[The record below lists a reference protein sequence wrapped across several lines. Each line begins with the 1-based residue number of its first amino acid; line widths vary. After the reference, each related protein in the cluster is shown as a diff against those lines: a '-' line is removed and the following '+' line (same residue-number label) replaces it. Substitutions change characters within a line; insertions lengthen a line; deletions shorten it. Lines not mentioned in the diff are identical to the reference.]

1 MSATSALGR
10 WLRRELNRNGLTQN
24 EAAVYAGVASA
35 TLSEI
40 LNKGHVPK
48 VETLFRLADYFQTP
62 RVEVLRV
69 AGHLPPAGDAAAEAA
84 AYAGAYAGG
93 DPADEPLIRELV
105 EEFRQVP
112 EEWKPVAVEQIAQ
125 FRRLAELRP
134 VRLVGEESGA
144 PPDAARDEGSD
155 AVQEEQDADERRQA
169 G

>member
-1 MSATSALGR
+1 MSATTTTALGR

-48 VETLFRLADYFQTP
+48 VETLFRLADYFETP

-69 AGHLPPAGDAAAEAA
+69 AGHLPPTGE
-84 AYAGAYAGG
+84 AGA
-93 DPADEPLIRELV
+93 DVADEPLIRELV
-105 EEFRQVP
+105 DEFRQVP
-112 EEWKPVAVEQIAQ
+112 DEWKPVAVEQIAQ

-134 VRLVGEESGA
+134 VRMVGEEPATEASEGTAEGGGA
-144 PPDAARDEGSD
+144 QEGQG
-155 AVQEEQDADERRQA
+155 AHERR
-169 G
+169 

>member
-1 MSATSALGR
+1 MSATTTALGR

-69 AGHLPPAGDAAAEAA
+69 AGHLPPTGEAGAEA
-84 AYAGAYAGG
+84 
-93 DPADEPLIRELV
+93 DVDLADEPLIRELV
-105 EEFRQVP
+105 DEFRQVP
-112 EEWKPVAVEQIAQ
+112 DEWKPVAIEQIAQ

-134 VRLVGEESGA
+134 VRMVGEEPAAAPGEDGGA
-144 PPDAARDEGSD
+144 QEGWD
-155 AVQEEQDADERRQA
+155 GEKRR
-169 G
+169 

>member
-1 MSATSALGR
+1 MGATTALGR
-10 WLRRELNRNGLTQN
+10 WLRRELSRNGLTQN

-48 VETLFRLADYFQTP
+48 VETLFRLADYFRTP
-62 RVEVLRV
+62 RLEVLRV
-69 AGHLPPAGDAAAEAA
+69 AGHLPPAADL
-84 AYAGAYAGG
+84 GG
-93 DPADEPLIRELV
+93 DVADEPLIRELV

-112 EEWKPVAVEQIAQ
+112 EEWKPVAIEQIAQ

-134 VRLVGEESGA
+134 VRMVGEEADPSWSADQDTAEEELEG
-144 PPDAARDEGSD
+144 DDE
-155 AVQEEQDADERRQA
+155 QERRRA

>member
-1 MSATSALGR
+1 MTVTALGR

-62 RVEVLRV
+62 RTEVLRV
-69 AGHLPPAGDAAAEAA
+69 AGHLPPAGDQ
-84 AYAGAYAGG
+84 
-93 DPADEPLIRELV
+93 DWDLADEPLIRELV

-112 EEWKPVAVEQIAQ
+112 DEWKAVAVEQIAQ

-134 VRLVGEESGA
+134 VRMVGEEPATQEGE
-144 PPDAARDEGSD
+144 DE
-155 AVQEEQDADERRQA
+155 EERRQS

>member
-1 MSATSALGR
+1 MTATTALGR

-48 VETLFRLADYFQTP
+48 VETLFRLADYFRTP

-69 AGHLPPAGDAAAEAA
+69 AGHLPPSGAAA
-84 AYAGAYAGG
+84 
-93 DPADEPLIRELV
+93 DLADEPLIRELV

-112 EEWKPVAVEQIAQ
+112 DEWKPVAIEQIAQ

-134 VRLVGEESGA
+134 VRMVGEEVA
-144 PPDAARDEGSD
+144 
-155 AVQEEQDADERRQA
+155 QEAQDADQRR
-169 G
+169 

>member
-1 MSATSALGR
+1 MSATTALGR

-48 VETLFRLADYFQTP
+48 VETLFRLADYFRTP

-69 AGHLPPAGDAAAEAA
+69 AGHLPPSGAAA
-84 AYAGAYAGG
+84 
-93 DPADEPLIRELV
+93 DLADEPLIRELV

-112 EEWKPVAVEQIAQ
+112 DEWKPVAIEQIAQ

-134 VRLVGEESGA
+134 VRMVGEEVA
-144 PPDAARDEGSD
+144 
-155 AVQEEQDADERRQA
+155 QEAQDADQRR
-169 G
+169 

>member
-1 MSATSALGR
+1 MSATTTALGR

-69 AGHLPPAGDAAAEAA
+69 AGHLPPTGE
-84 AYAGAYAGG
+84 AGADA
-93 DPADEPLIRELV
+93 ADEPLIRELV

-112 EEWKPVAVEQIAQ
+112 DEWKSVAVEQIAQ

-134 VRLVGEESGA
+134 VRMIGEETAEDGA
-144 PPDAARDEGSD
+144 WEGRDA
-155 AVQEEQDADERRQA
+155 EER
-169 G
+169 

>member
-1 MSATSALGR
+1 MSATTTALGR

-69 AGHLPPAGDAAAEAA
+69 AGHLPPT
-84 AYAGAYAGG
+84 GAYPAAPEGADAGG
-93 DPADEPLIRELV
+93 DVADEPLIRELV

-112 EEWKPVAVEQIAQ
+112 DEWKVVAVEQIAQ

-134 VRLVGEESGA
+134 VRMVGEETGVS
-144 PPDAARDEGSD
+144 PDAGRGEGSE
-155 AVQEEQDADERRQA
+155 AAQEEQDGEERRQA

>member
-1 MSATSALGR
+1 MSATTTALGR

-48 VETLFRLADYFQTP
+48 VETLFRLADYFRTP

-69 AGHLPPAGDAAAEAA
+69 AGHLPTTQAAGMDV
-84 AYAGAYAGG
+84 
-93 DPADEPLIRELV
+93 ADEPLIRELV

-112 EEWKPVAVEQIAQ
+112 DEWKAVAVEQMAQ

-134 VRLVGEESGA
+134 VRMVGEE
-144 PPDAARDEGSD
+144 PPTLEDSDAARER
-155 AVQEEQDADERRQA
+155 QEEKDAQERRKA

>member
-1 MSATSALGR
+1 MSATTMTALGR
-10 WLRRELNRNGLTQN
+10 WLRRELDRNGLTQN

-48 VETLFRLADYFQTP
+48 VETLFRLADYFETP

-69 AGHLPPAGDAAAEAA
+69 AGHLPPTGDA
-84 AYAGAYAGG
+84 GA
-93 DPADEPLIRELV
+93 DVADEPLIRELV

-112 EEWKPVAVEQIAQ
+112 DEWKPVAIEQVAQ

-134 VRLVGEESGA
+134 VRMVGEEPATEAGEVA
-144 PPDAARDEGSD
+144 QEGL
-155 AVQEEQDADERRQA
+155 EGQDAHERR
-169 G
+169 

>member
-1 MSATSALGR
+1 MSATTTTALGR

-48 VETLFRLADYFQTP
+48 VETLFRLADYFETP

-69 AGHLPPAGDAAAEAA
+69 AGHLPPTGDA
-84 AYAGAYAGG
+84 GA
-93 DPADEPLIRELV
+93 DVADEPLIRELV

-112 EEWKPVAVEQIAQ
+112 DEWKPVAIEQIAQ

-134 VRLVGEESGA
+134 VRMVGEEPATEAG
-144 PPDAARDEGSD
+144 EGTPEGGG
-155 AVQEEQDADERRQA
+155 VQEGQDAHERR
-169 G
+169 

>member
-1 MSATSALGR
+1 MSATTALGR

-69 AGHLPPAGDAAAEAA
+69 AGHLPLTSGAAADVAVDA
-84 AYAGAYAGG
+84 
-93 DPADEPLIRELV
+93 ADEPLIRELV

-112 EEWKPVAVEQIAQ
+112 DEWKPVAIEQIAQ

-134 VRLVGEESGA
+134 VRMVGEEPA
-144 PPDAARDEGSD
+144 EGST
-155 AVQEEQDADERRQA
+155 QEGQDGEERR
-169 G
+169 

>member
-1 MSATSALGR
+1 MSATTTALGR

-48 VETLFRLADYFQTP
+48 VETLFRLADYFETP

-69 AGHLPPAGDAAAEAA
+69 AGHLPPTGEAGTDV
-84 AYAGAYAGG
+84 
-93 DPADEPLIRELV
+93 ADEPLIRELV

-112 EEWKPVAVEQIAQ
+112 DEWKPVAVEQIAQ

-134 VRLVGEESGA
+134 VRMVGEEPAAEAGEGTAEGGGA
-144 PPDAARDEGSD
+144 AQEGL
-155 AVQEEQDADERRQA
+155 EGQDAHERRQS

>member
-1 MSATSALGR
+1 MSATTTALGR

-48 VETLFRLADYFQTP
+48 VETLFRLADYFETP

-69 AGHLPPAGDAAAEAA
+69 AGHLPPAGDA
-84 AYAGAYAGG
+84 GT
-93 DPADEPLIRELV
+93 DVADEPLIRELV

-112 EEWKPVAVEQIAQ
+112 DEWKPVAIEQIAQ

-134 VRLVGEESGA
+134 VRMVGEEPATEAGEGTA
-144 PPDAARDEGSD
+144 EGGEAAQEGL
-155 AVQEEQDADERRQA
+155 EGQDAHERR
-169 G
+169 

>member
-69 AGHLPPAGDAAAEAA
+69 AGHLPPG
-84 AYAGAYAGG
+84 GAYSEG
-93 DPADEPLIRELV
+93 DVADEPLIRELV

-112 EEWKPVAVEQIAQ
+112 DEWKPVAVEQIAQ

-144 PPDAARDEGSD
+144 LPDAGGGEGSD
-155 AVQEEQDADERRQA
+155 AAQEGQDGDERR
-169 G
+169 

>member
-1 MSATSALGR
+1 MSATTTTALGR

-48 VETLFRLADYFQTP
+48 VETLFRLADYFETP

-69 AGHLPPAGDAAAEAA
+69 AGHLPPTGDA
-84 AYAGAYAGG
+84 GA
-93 DPADEPLIRELV
+93 DVADEPLIRELV

-112 EEWKPVAVEQIAQ
+112 DEWKPVAVEQIAQ

-134 VRLVGEESGA
+134 VRMVGEEPATETGEGTA
-144 PPDAARDEGSD
+144 EGGEAAQEGLE
-155 AVQEEQDADERRQA
+155 AQDAHERR
-169 G
+169 

>member
-1 MSATSALGR
+1 MSATALGR
-10 WLRRELNRNGLTQN
+10 WLRRELDRNGLTQN

-48 VETLFRLADYFQTP
+48 VETLFRLADYFRTP

-69 AGHLPPAGDAAAEAA
+69 AGHLPPEGHPIGDL
-84 AYAGAYAGG
+84 
-93 DPADEPLIRELV
+93 ADEPIIRELV
-105 EEFRQVP
+105 EEFLQVP
-112 EEWKPVAVEQIAQ
+112 DEWKAVAVEQIVQ

-134 VRLVGEESGA
+134 VRMVGEEA
-144 PPDAARDEGSD
+144 DEAS
-155 AVQEEQDADERRQA
+155 VDADEAEEGENVQERRKA

>member
-1 MSATSALGR
+1 MSATTTTALGR

-48 VETLFRLADYFQTP
+48 VETLFRLADYFETP

-69 AGHLPPAGDAAAEAA
+69 AGHLPPTGDA
-84 AYAGAYAGG
+84 GA
-93 DPADEPLIRELV
+93 DVADEPLIRELV
-105 EEFRQVP
+105 DEFRQVP
-112 EEWKPVAVEQIAQ
+112 DEWKPVAIEQISQ

-134 VRLVGEESGA
+134 VRMVGEEPATETGEGGA
-144 PPDAARDEGSD
+144 AQEG
-155 AVQEEQDADERRQA
+155 QDAHERR
-169 G
+169 

>member
-1 MSATSALGR
+1 MSATTTTALGR
-10 WLRRELNRNGLTQN
+10 WLRRELTRNGLTQN

-69 AGHLPPAGDAAAEAA
+69 AGHLPASGDA
-84 AYAGAYAGG
+84 GA
-93 DPADEPLIRELV
+93 DVADEPLIRELV

-112 EEWKPVAVEQIAQ
+112 DEWKPVAIEQIAQ

-134 VRLVGEESGA
+134 VRMVGEEPATRAGEGTAEGGGA
-144 PPDAARDEGSD
+144 QEG
-155 AVQEEQDADERRQA
+155 QYGHER
-169 G
+169 

>member
-1 MSATSALGR
+1 MSATTTALGR

-69 AGHLPPAGDAAAEAA
+69 AGHLPPTGDAA
-84 AYAGAYAGG
+84 
-93 DPADEPLIRELV
+93 DVADEPLIRELV

-112 EEWKPVAVEQIAQ
+112 DEWKPVAIEQIAQ

-134 VRLVGEESGA
+134 VRMVGEE
-144 PPDAARDEGSD
+144 PPAGPGEGRHAAQEG
-155 AVQEEQDADERRQA
+155 QDAQER
-169 G
+169 